1 MSNPIQP
8 PGSYPSMP
16 EAVWGEP
23 TAQGPA
29 PATVVNAARLIIVRV
44 VLALLGVI
52 VTLTT
57 QDSLRSDMAKASPT
71 LDQHS
76 LDVAMGVAIAVSV
89 VSAVVIAILWGA
101 LAWLIVKGK
110 NWARIVIWVFAGL
123 ALLFGLISLLRPSGV
138 LSLVMGVLDIG
149 LDAAIIV
156 LLAQRPS
163 AEFFR
168 RR

>member
-1 MSNPIQP
+1 
-8 PGSYPSMP
+8 MP
-16 EAVWGEP
+16 EAAWGGP
-23 TAQGPA
+23 TVQGPA
-29 PATVVNAARLIIVRV
+29 PASVVNAARLIVVRI

-57 QDSLRSDMAKASPT
+57 QDSLRSAMAKASPT

-89 VSAVVIAILWGA
+89 AFAVAFAILWGV

-123 ALLFGLISLLRPSGV
+123 ALFFGLLALVQPSGV
-138 LSLVMGVLDIG
+138 LSVVMNVIDVG
-149 LDAAIIV
+149 LDVAIIV

>member
-8 PGSYPSMP
+8 PGNYPSMP
-16 EAVWGEP
+16 EAPWGEP
-23 TAQGPA
+23 TVQGPA
-29 PATVVNAARLIIVRV
+29 PASVVNAARLIIARI

-57 QDSLRSDMAKASPT
+57 QDSLRSAMAKASPT
-71 LDQHS
+71 MDQHS

-89 VSAVVIAILWGA
+89 AFAVAFAILWGV

-123 ALLFGLISLLRPSGV
+123 ALFFGLLALVRPSGV
-138 LSLVMGVLDIG
+138 LSVVMNVIDVG
-149 LDAAIIV
+149 LDVAIIV

>member
-8 PGSYPSMP
+8 PGNYPSMP
-16 EAVWGEP
+16 EAAWGEP
-23 TAQGPA
+23 TVQGPA
-29 PATVVNAARLIIVRV
+29 PASVVNAARLIVVRI

-57 QDSLRSDMAKASPT
+57 QDSVRSALAKASPT
-71 LDQHS
+71 MDQHS
-76 LDVAMGVAIAVSV
+76 LDVATRVAVTVSV
-89 VSAVVIAILWGA
+89 VSAVVFAILWGV

-123 ALLFGLISLLRPSGV
+123 TLLFGLISLLQPSGV
-138 LSLVMGVLDIG
+138 LSLVMGVVDVG
-149 LDAAIIV
+149 LAAAIIV

-163 AEFFR
+163 TEFFR

>member
-8 PGSYPSMP
+8 PGNYPSMP

-23 TAQGPA
+23 VVQGPA
-29 PATVVNAARLIIVRV
+29 PASVVNAARLIVVRV

-52 VTLTT
+52 VTLTS
-57 QDSLRSDMAKASPT
+57 QDTLRSALATASPT
-71 LDQHS
+71 MDQHA
-76 LDVAMGVAIAVSV
+76 LDVATRVAVTVSV
-89 VSAVVIAILWGA
+89 VSAVIFAILWGV
-101 LAWLIVKGK
+101 LAWLILKGK
-110 NWARIVIWVFAGL
+110 NWARIVIWVFAAL
-123 ALLFGLISLLRPSGV
+123 ALLSGLVSLLRPSGV
-138 LSLVMGVLDIG
+138 LSLVMSVIDVG
-149 LDAAIIV
+149 LAAAIIV